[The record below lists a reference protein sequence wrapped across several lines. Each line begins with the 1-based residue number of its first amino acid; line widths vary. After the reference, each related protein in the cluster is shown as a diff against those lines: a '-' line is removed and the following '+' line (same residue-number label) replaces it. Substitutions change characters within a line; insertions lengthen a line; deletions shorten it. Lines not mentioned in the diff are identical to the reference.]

1 MQMINTIFNTK
12 DKTILKTYRLKQST
26 LDYIEKYRHALYA
39 KTGNVFNQ
47 TQCVDYLIN
56 TAILQELQ
64 ALAKQKNLFENVG
77 PEKANP
83 TATPKNV

>member
-12 DKTILKTYRLKQST
+12 NKTILKTYRLKQST
-26 LDYIEKYRHALYA
+26 IDYIEKYRDTLYT
-39 KTGNVFNQ
+39 KTGNIFNQ

-64 ALAKQKNLFENVG
+64 ILAKQKNLFENIDL
-77 PEKANP
+77 EKVNP
-83 TATPKNV
+83 TATPENV